1 MDFLEALL
9 ATMMPVFLA
18 GAGWLAFQAK
28 RRIEMITHVEM
39 EAYHRETLH
48 MAIAT
53 GVRLGVA
60 KLNRD
65 GAAVQEHMLSL
76 KRQAVEYARRSS
88 PDAIAYLGATFD
100 RLIDLAEAKI
110 EEIYPDDTEDY
121 GVLMFDEKSNRSA
134 EDQQL
139 SLDV

>member
-1 MDFLEALL
+1 MDFLEAFL

-60 KLNRD
+60 KLNGD
-65 GAAVQEHMLSL
+65 AATVQEHMLSL

-110 EEIYPDDTEDY
+110 EEIYPAPYDDD
-121 GVLMFDEKSNRSA
+121 GVLFFDEESSSSPDG
-134 EDQQL
+134 EQL
-139 SLDV
+139 SLEV